1 MATPKDGSIPK
12 WPDWYEALEDIDKR
26 GNKDALVK
34 LLQSDREMPRG
45 FRYPLGDL
53 LDRHKLKKKRG
64 RPRLPS
70 YDRSLAEVRVFWA
83 ITYART
89 YVKDDRMKVRD
100 AIAKAAA
107 QFDMSENVV
116 ANAYAGRR
124 GSMRRVARREPKP
137 TKPSDR

>member
-1 MATPKDGSIPK
+1 MATPKDGAIPK

-26 GNKDALVK
+26 GNNESLLK
-34 LLQSDREMPRG
+34 LILSDREMPRD
-45 FRYPLGDL
+45 FRYHLWDL
-53 LDRHKLKKKRG
+53 LDRHDLKKKRG

-83 ITYART
+83 ISYVRK

-100 AIAKAAA
+100 AVAKAAA
-107 QFDMSENVV
+107 QLDISENVV

-124 GSMRRVARREPKP
+124 GSTRRLMQREPKP
-137 TKPSDR
+137 TKPSAR